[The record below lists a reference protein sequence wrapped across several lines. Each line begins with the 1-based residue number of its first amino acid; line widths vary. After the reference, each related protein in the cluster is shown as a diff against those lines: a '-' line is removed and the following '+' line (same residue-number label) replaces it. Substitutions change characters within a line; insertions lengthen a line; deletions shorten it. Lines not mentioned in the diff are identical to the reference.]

1 MKTTKTLLTASVTGL
16 MLLTAA
22 CAERGVRPSQPTTAS
37 AQHQHR
43 HDRTA
48 HETKPMGERMA
59 AMSPD
64 HMEKMHQRMMQR
76 IAQAKT
82 PEDHLGI
89 AAHFDMQASRLL
101 RMARRH
107 EELAEVYA
115 KTDNPKMAGDSAR
128 HCRNIAKRLREAAE
142 EMQALAR
149 MHRRMANP

>member
-22 CAERGVRPSQPTTAS
+22 CAEKTVRPSQPMAS

-43 HDRTA
+43 HDRAA
-48 HETKPMGERMA
+48 HEMKSMGEPRQG
-59 AMSPD
+59 MSME
-64 HMEKMHQRMMQR
+64 HMEKMHQRMMTR
-76 IAQAKT
+76 IEQAKT

-89 AAHFDMQASRLL
+89 AAHFDKQASKLL
-101 RMARRH
+101 RMARH
-107 EELAEVYA
+107 HDQLAEVYA

-128 HCRNIAKRLREAAE
+128 HCRNIAQRLREAAE

>member
-1 MKTTKTLLTASVTGL
+1 MKTTKTLLTVSLTGL
-16 MLLTAA
+16 MLLTTA
-22 CAERGVRPSQPTTAS
+22 CAEKTIRPSQPMAAPT
-37 AQHQHR
+37 QHQHR
-43 HDRTA
+43 HDRAA
-48 HETKPMGERMA
+48 HETKAMGEHGQS
-59 AMSPD
+59 MSPD
-64 HMEKMHQRMMQR
+64 RMEKMHRRMMKR

-101 RMARRH
+101 RMARHH
-107 EELAEVYA
+107 EQLADVYA

-128 HCRNIAKRLREAAE
+128 HCRNIAQRLREAAE